1 MARKTN
7 KTEHVLSLLSGTEAA
22 VEKEEGKAGPQE
34 NKEPDKGLPSPAA
47 HQGNVHVVLAAAKD
61 GDPVADII
69 KEKLEEELAE
79 EEASGGTGRAEPGPQ
94 EKVSVPAGVPAD
106 GAGAADMTEAA
117 DMAEAADGEPGI
129 PDTDT
134 PETVPALP
142 ETEPDEMEGYL
153 FYNIMEKIVQEKA
166 MKYMKQFG
174 NCTCRRCEAD
184 TIALALSKLPPK
196 YVVVKED
203 SISPLL
209 NFYEDHYAGQIIVE
223 ITKACIVVNKN
234 PRHHRD

>member
-7 KTEHVLSLLSGTEAA
+7 KTDHVLSLLSGTDAA
-22 VEKEEGKAGPQE
+22 VEKEESKAGPQE
-34 NKEPDKGLPSPAA
+34 DKEPDKGGSSPAA
-47 HQGNVHVVLAAAKD
+47 HSGNVHVVLAAAKE

-79 EEASGGTGRAEPGPQ
+79 EEDSGLAGRMDPGQQ
-94 EKVSVPAGVPAD
+94 EKTSVSSIAGIS
-106 GAGAADMTEAA
+106 
-117 DMAEAADGEPGI
+117 ADGEEAAGREPGT
-129 PDTDT
+129 TDT
-134 PETVPALP
+134 AVPDAEEETAAILSETEPE
-142 ETEPDEMEGYL
+142 EPDEMEGYI

-166 MKYMKQFG
+166 VKYMKQFG

-196 YVVVKED
+196 YVVVMAD